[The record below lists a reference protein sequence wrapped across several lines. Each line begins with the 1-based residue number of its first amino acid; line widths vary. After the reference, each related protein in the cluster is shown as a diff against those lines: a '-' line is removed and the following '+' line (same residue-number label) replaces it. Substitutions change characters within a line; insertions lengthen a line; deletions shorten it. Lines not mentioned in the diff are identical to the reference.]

1 MIKLMVIA
9 LLAMAGDTVK
19 VSVRE
24 LAEAIR
30 ANEQQIMYLQVQN
43 QTYQNLIKYQEG
55 KDTVRV
61 KPKK

>member
-1 MIKLMVIA
+1 MMKLMI
-9 LLAMAGDTVK
+9 LAILVFGSDTVK

-24 LAEAIR
+24 LAEAIKN
-30 ANEQQIMYLQVQN
+30 NEQQIQYLQIQN

-55 KDTVRV
+55 KDTVKV